1 MLVQSQKEN
10 SMKQLMLAALLAAA
24 VSPSVLAQ
32 DFRPIPNPP
41 QKSLAEALRAAGNF
55 NTFLSLLE
63 AAGFRDLGLTSSGAP
78 SKLASAGPGG
88 GPRTFLAPNDAAF
101 AKLPKGA
108 VEALKNDP
116 ARLRSFLLAHVIP
129 GKVMV
134 KDMFEPVENS
144 KKEFKTAEGR
154 VLGFSCNGRH
164 AGMHNPTINGK
175 ARVGKFQDVSAAEGV
190 VHEID
195 AVLVTDGTSR

>member
-1 MLVQSQKEN
+1 
-10 SMKQLMLAALLAAA
+10 MKQLMLALLLAAA
-24 VSPSVLAQ
+24 ASPSAFAQ
-32 DFRPIPNPP
+32 EFRSIPNPP
-41 QKSLAEALRAAGNF
+41 QKSLVETLRAAGNF

-63 AAGFRDLGLTSSGAP
+63 AAGFKDLGLTSSGAP
-78 SKLASAGPGG
+78 PKLSSAGPGG
-88 GPRTFLAPNDAAF
+88 GPRTFLAPSDAAF

-108 VEALKNDP
+108 VEALKKDP
-116 ARLRSFLLAHVIP
+116 ARLRAFLLSHVIA

-144 KKEFKTAEGR
+144 KKEFKSAQGW

-175 ARVGKFQDVSAAEGV
+175 ARVGKFQDVLAAEGV

-195 AVLVTDGTSR
+195 AVLITDGTGR